1 VTFAAVAAV
10 TSAAA
15 VPPAGGERKAVK
27 KFAMPLRQTIGCML
41 RAIWLD
47 AGDVERML
55 GRGWAEQLRQQITQA
70 EADSSAEIRL
80 CVEAALPLRD
90 LLHGGSADFNA
101 LVRRR
106 AIGLFGE
113 LGVWDTQANTGVL
126 IYVLLG
132 EKAVE
137 IVADRG
143 LGGIAS
149 TQWEALAQALA
160 QDLRAGLK
168 EKALATAMARCHQLI
183 STLNLPSDS
192 AGNELPD
199 APQVR

>member
-1 VTFAAVAAV
+1 MTQ
-10 TSAAA
+10 
-15 VPPAGGERKAVK
+15 
-27 KFAMPLRQTIGCML
+27 AMSLRQRLSSIV
-41 RAIWLD
+41 RALWLD
-47 AGDVERML
+47 AADVERLL
-55 GRGWAEQLRQQITQA
+55 GRGWAERLRQQIAQA

-80 CVEAALPLRD
+80 CVEAALPLGD
-90 LLHGGSADFNA
+90 LLRSADFDT

-106 AIGLFGE
+106 AIALFGE
-113 LGVWDTQANTGVL
+113 LGVWDTEANTGLL

-149 TQWEALAQALA
+149 AQWEALARALA

-168 EKALATAMARCHQLI
+168 EKALAMAMGRCHQLLG
-183 STLNLPSDS
+183 TLNLPSES

>member
-1 VTFAAVAAV
+1 MTQ
-10 TSAAA
+10 
-15 VPPAGGERKAVK
+15 
-27 KFAMPLRQTIGCML
+27 AMSPRQRLSSIV
-41 RAIWLD
+41 RALWLD
-47 AGDVERML
+47 AADVERLL
-55 GRGWAEQLRQQITQA
+55 GRGWAERLRQQIAQA

-90 LLHGGSADFNA
+90 LLQGGSADFDA

-113 LGVWDTQANTGVL
+113 LGVWDTEANTGVL

-143 LGGIAS
+143 LRGIAS
-149 TQWEALAQALA
+149 AQWEALAQALA

-168 EKALATAMARCHQLI
+168 EKALATAMARCHQLLG
-183 STLNLPSDS
+183 TLNLPSDS

>member
-1 VTFAAVAAV
+1 MTQVM
-10 TSAAA
+10 S
-15 VPPAGGERKAVK
+15 
-27 KFAMPLRQTIGCML
+27 LRQKLSSIV
-41 RAIWLD
+41 RALWLD
-47 AGDVERML
+47 ADDVERLL
-55 GRGWAEQLRQQITQA
+55 GRGWAERLRQQIAQA

-90 LLHGGSADFNA
+90 LLQGGSADFDE

-113 LGVWDTQANTGVL
+113 LGVWDTEANTGVL

-143 LGGIAS
+143 LRGIAS
-149 TQWEALAQALA
+149 AQWEALAQALA

-168 EKALATAMARCHQLI
+168 EKALATAMARCHQLLG
-183 STLNLPSDS
+183 TLHLPSDS